1 MEPRPLSGASLS
13 VPFRCKKVAG
23 FQSERPP
30 LIAGKTAKTQNSLL
44 KDQIPKEQ
52 PPELF
57 DILQKTPE
65 MASLFSEWCSHCGR
79 KGPVKEDRI
88 PRLVRRSAARR
99 RKRERSILDG
109 KEATVQCGFWFA
121 DEVPFAAN

>member
-1 MEPRPLSGASLS
+1 MEPRPYRARLCQPRS
-13 VPFRCKKVAG
+13 VIQKIVGFRLELFPAHRG
-23 FQSERPP
+23 E
-30 LIAGKTAKTQNSLL
+30 TAKTQNSFL

-65 MASLFSEWCSHCGR
+65 MASLFSGSCSRCGR

-88 PRLVRRSAARR
+88 P

-109 KEATVQCGFWFA
+109 KEATVQFGFWFA
-121 DEVPFAAN
+121 DEVLFAANR